1 MQEEYQNFKE
11 LTDTAA
17 SFLKGQSYSN
27 SVIDQYRREWRRLG
41 QYMTANNLTVY
52 KPDVGTKYLL
62 ETIEA
67 IEGRSL
73 PRSKRNIIRMVT
85 VLSDFAATG
94 TIRKRKKK
102 EMSRSLDGLIGK
114 VMAEYIVQCHKLQNL
129 SLSTRQSMNRY
140 LSVFLD
146 YLDTCGILSLEKLT
160 PDLIFSFAGYLH
172 SGAYSVITKHFIILK
187 VNQFLSYLYTTGILQ
202 VDYSRVMPKD
212 KYVRQPKLPSYYSE
226 EEVELLVGN
235 IDRANPKGKRDY
247 AMVLLAVRLGL
258 RCSDVSNLQFK
269 NIIWERGIISLTQQ
283 KTGEKLELPLF
294 NEIGDAIIDYLK
306 HGRPES
312 NLPFVFLR
320 QIPPYDNMDHNA
332 LNGIIQK
339 YISRSGIK
347 YDERH
352 HGPHAF
358 RHSLAT
364 NLLAKETPLPVI
376 SSVLGH
382 KCTES
387 TMFYLR
393 VDVNS
398 LKKCALEVPSV
409 ENLYQNQEREAEK

>member
-1 MQEEYQNFKE
+1 MQEEYQNFKD

-27 SVIDQYRREWRRLG
+27 SVIDHYRREWRRLG
-41 QYMTANNLTVY
+41 QYMMANNLTVY

-102 EMSRSLDGLIGK
+102 EMSRSLDGPIGK

-187 VNQFLSYLYTTGILQ
+187 VNQFLSYLYTTGTLQ
-202 VDYSRVMPKD
+202 VDYSKVMPKD

-235 IDRANPKGKRDY
+235 IDRANPKGQRDY

-269 NIIWERGIISLTQQ
+269 NIIWESGVISLTQQ

-364 NLLAKETPLPVI
+364 NLLAKEIPLPVI

-409 ENLYQNQEREAEK
+409 ENLYQNQEREAEQ

>member
-1 MQEEYQNFKE
+1 MEKEYQSFKE

-17 SFLKGQSYSN
+17 SFLKGQFYSN
-27 SVIDQYRREWRRLG
+27 KVIDQYRQEWKRLG
-41 QYMTANNLTVY
+41 QYMTANNITVY
-52 KPDVGTKYLL
+52 KPDVGIKYLL
-62 ETIEA
+62 ETIEV
-67 IEGRSL
+67 IEERCL
-73 PRSKRNIIRMVT
+73 PRSKRNKIRTVT

-94 TIRKRKKK
+94 SIRKRKKR
-102 EMSRSLDGLIGK
+102 EMPRSLDGPVGK
-114 VMAEYIVQCHKLQNL
+114 MMAEYIVQRHKLQNL

-146 YLDTCGILSLEKLT
+146 YLDSCRIPSLEKLT
-160 PDLIFSFAGYLH
+160 PDLIVSFADYLH
-172 SGAYSVITKHFIILK
+172 NGPFSVITTHLIILK
-187 VNQFLSYLYTTGILQ
+187 VNQFLSHLYTTGILK

-212 KYVRQPKLPSYYSE
+212 KYVRQPKLPSCYSE
-226 EEVELLVGN
+226 EEVKLLVGN

-247 AMVLLAVRLGL
+247 AMVLLVVRLGL
-258 RCSDVSNLQFK
+258 RCFDVSNLQFQ
-269 NIIWERGIISLTQQ
+269 NIIWESGVISLTQQ
-283 KTGEKLELPLF
+283 KTREKLELPLF
-294 NEIGDAIIDYLK
+294 VEIGDAIIDYLK
-306 HGRPES
+306 HGRPKS

-332 LNGIIQK
+332 LNGIIKK

-364 NLLAKETPLPVI
+364 SLLAKETPLPVI

-382 KCTES
+382 KHTES

-393 VDVNS
+393 VDVNT
-398 LKKCALEVPSV
+398 LKKCAIEVPPM
-409 ENLYQNQEREAEK
+409 ENLYQNQEKEAKK